1 MEQTNICYITN
12 IPTSSPKNKDCI
24 EISDQIMNNLIQ
36 DNSRT
41 YYSIEC
47 VDYEDKL
54 GGKLH
59 PMGFRIVVTI
69 MFITIWTKS
78 GN

>member
-1 MEQTNICYITN
+1 
-12 IPTSSPKNKDCI
+12 
-24 EISDQIMNNLIQ
+24 MNNLIQ

-41 YYSIEC
+41 SYSIEC